1 MRANRQPPSLHFTAE
16 VVETREDTS
25 PAVALAASSFCLASF
40 HVSNLNAVI
49 ENADI
54 SVNVT
59 CDTFTFH
66 LFCVLPEM

>member
-16 VVETREDTS
+16 VVEMMPVRQS
-25 PAVALAASSFCLASF
+25 VALAASSFCLASF

-59 CDTFTFH
+59 CDTFTFY